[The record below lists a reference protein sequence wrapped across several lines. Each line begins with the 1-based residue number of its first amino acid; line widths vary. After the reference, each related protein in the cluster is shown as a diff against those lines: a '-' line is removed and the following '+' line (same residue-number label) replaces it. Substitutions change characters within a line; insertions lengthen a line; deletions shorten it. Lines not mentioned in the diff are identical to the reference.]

1 MLSAVS
7 DLRRIFA
14 LGLKSAK
21 GGDKKKEG
29 KGTPLGELPPWKL
42 DEMRREAGNSNF
54 PKSVAALDSKEI
66 RKCLRKIEF
75 YLSWANEHG
84 HEYDVLR

>member
-21 GGDKKKEG
+21 SGKKKD

-42 DEMRREAGNSNF
+42 DEMKREAGNSNF
-54 PKSVAALDSKEI
+54 PKPVALDSKEI
-66 RKCLRKIEF
+66 KKCLRKIEF
-75 YLSWANEHG
+75 YQSWANEHG
-84 HEYDVLR
+84 HEYDVLRC

>member
-7 DLRRIFA
+7 ELRRIFA
-14 LGLKSAK
+14 QGAK
-21 GGDKKKEG
+21 LVKNSGKKKEG

-42 DEMRREAGNSNF
+42 DEMRREAGNSN
-54 PKSVAALDSKEI
+54 LDSKEI
-66 RKCLRKIEF
+66 KKCLRKVEF

-84 HEYDVLR
+84 HEYDVLRG